1 MGALPLDG
9 TAEKNGGDAMKKT
22 PCPDCAARAAAEK
35 TPDRL
40 FARIIRCELCDA
52 PYISEWITAP
62 QPWREIFDRAA
73 FTKAAGATKSS
84 WFSRG
89 RPCLASL
96 KYVVEHYPVEKSF
109 IAYGMR
115 GRFSMLAIDG
125 FITTDADR
133 RWIPT
138 AEGIRHYEATL

>member
-1 MGALPLDG
+1 
-9 TAEKNGGDAMKKT
+9 MKKT

-40 FARIIRCELCDA
+40 FAMILRCELCDA
-52 PYISEWITAP
+52 PYISEWVEAP
-62 QPWREIFDRAA
+62 QPWRKILDAA
-73 FTKAAGATKSS
+73 FTKAAGATESS
-84 WFSRG
+84 RFSRG

-96 KYVVEHYPVEKSF
+96 KYVVEHYPVEKTF
-109 IAYGMR
+109 IAYEMR
-115 GRFSMLAIDG
+115 SRFSMLAAAG
-125 FITTDADR
+125 LITTDADR